1 MNDNEYYKWVNE
13 MNKQYYEQH
22 KYDKIIQYLK
32 DNHLAIIDLLLSV
45 IAIIIS
51 IVALVSSLT

>member
-1 MNDNEYYKWVNE
+1 